1 MWIAIIVIVA
11 TVILIIVG
19 AVSSTQCPNCKK
31 FYAMEQIDK
40 TIIATEEISKIEE
53 LKIRDKQGKEI
64 GTQEQRRYGTKIT
77 DQITRCCKF
86 CGYIEKYNISEDKY

>member
-77 DQITRCCKF
+77 YQITRCCKF
-86 CGYIEKYNISEDKY
+86 CGHIEKYNISEDKY

>member
-1 MWIAIIVIVA
+1 MWIAIIAIVA

-19 AVSSTQCPNCKK
+19 AVSSTQCQNCKK
-31 FYAMEQIDK
+31 FNAMEQIDK
-40 TIIATEEISKIEE
+40 TIVATEEISKIEE

-77 DQITRCCKF
+77 YEITRRCQF